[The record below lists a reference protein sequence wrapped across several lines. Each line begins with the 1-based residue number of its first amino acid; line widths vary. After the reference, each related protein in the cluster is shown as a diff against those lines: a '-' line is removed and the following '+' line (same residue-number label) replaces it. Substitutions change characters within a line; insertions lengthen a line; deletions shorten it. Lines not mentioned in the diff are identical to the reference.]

1 MAKKTK
7 IAIIGG
13 GAIGSVM
20 AGYLTQAGEEVIL
33 VGKKDQVLSINEKG
47 LTIEGVRGKKT
58 VSVKAVERLE
68 EEVDLMV
75 LAVKTQDVVSALEQH
90 KLHLLSSPVVT
101 IQNGVRAD
109 KIVSQW
115 IDPQRIISSIV
126 MFGATYLKPGEVF
139 HNFEGDLILG
149 NYLGGSDERV
159 KAIARIMEKFFSV
172 VVSEDIMGMK
182 WLKLFVNLNNCLPAL
197 IGKSMQESFADLD
210 MCSIGIASLREGLKL
225 IDREGIT
232 LQSLPTYP
240 EERLRKLAS
249 LPIEESAKIF
259 SQIMT
264 NLSKEPLYGSILQSI
279 RRGKPSEIDYINGE
293 FVSLAKEKGYPA
305 PLNEKAVEMI
315 HQVEESNKFFS
326 LKEVTQELR
335 KFC

>member
-33 VGKKDQVLSINEKG
+33 VGKKDQVLSIHEKG

-126 MFGATYLKPGEVF
+126 MFGATYLKPGEVV
-139 HNFEGDLILG
+139 HNFEGDLVLG
-149 NYLGGSDERV
+149 NYLGGSDERI
-159 KAIARIMEKFFSV
+159 KAITRIMEKVFSV

-232 LQSLPTYP
+232 LHSLPTYP

-264 NLSKEPLYGSILQSI
+264 NLSKEPLYGSIFQSI
-279 RRGKPSEIDYINGE
+279 RRGRTSEIDYINGE
-293 FVSLAKEKGYPA
+293 FVSLAKEKGYSA
-305 PLNEKAVEMI
+305 PLNEKVVEMV
-315 HQVEESNKFFS
+315 HQVEESNEFFS
-326 LKEVTQELR
+326 PEEVTRELKR
-335 KFC
+335 FC